1 MTHLQVEVVVVL
13 LATLARL
20 FLLLL
25 LVVMVACVPQNAA
38 THDSRRHLFL
48 QLLPAPL
55 LLLVRNVAAVGQ
67 VLNLHKWMICNCN
80 PSFIQ
85 AGGEQQFQE
94 RASDDVQTCLILT
107 YHNLD
112 TDDI

>member
-67 VLNLHKWMICNCN
+67 VLNLHKWMICNCKTRH
-80 PSFIQ
+80 SSK
-85 AGGEQQFQE
+85 
-94 RASDDVQTCLILT
+94 RAESSSSRSELLMMCR
-107 YHNLD
+107 HA
-112 TDDI
+112 